1 MSALKEAKKIE
12 SKGKKSATCY
22 YPIQNESLLKLSIEA
37 QFLKKHVNQAV
48 QKRVPVSY
56 NRNFLYDY
64 EPNVTYYLTQKER
77 EHLRRQVQQFEH
89 DLEAG
94 TYVKQ
99 ILHRLLIDLSWNSSR
114 LEGNTYSL
122 LETERLIEFG
132 AQADT
137 KTAFETQMIMNH
149 KAAIEF
155 MVECAIHQ
163 KF

>member
-1 MSALKEAKKIE
+1 MLTKPLK
-12 SKGKKSATCY
+12 S
-22 YPIQNESLLKLSIEA
+22 
-37 QFLKKHVNQAV
+37 V
-48 QKRVPVSY
+48 RPVAY

-77 EHLRRQVQQFEH
+77 DHLQQQGQKFEH
-89 DLEAG
+89 ELEAG

-132 AQADT
+132 AQAGY
-137 KTAFETQMIMNH
+137 
-149 KAAIEF
+149 
-155 MVECAIHQ
+155 
-163 KF
+163 

>member
-1 MSALKEAKKIE
+1 MTQIECDHLKEQ
-12 SKGKKSATCY
+12 G
-22 YPIQNESLLKLSIEA
+22 
-37 QFLKKHVNQAV
+37 H
-48 QKRVPVSY
+48 
-56 NRNFLYDY
+56 
-64 EPNVTYYLTQKER
+64 
-77 EHLRRQVQQFEH
+77 QFENE
-89 DLEAG
+89 LEAG

-99 ILHRLLIDLSWNSSR
+99 ILNRLLIDLSWNSRR

-155 MVECAIHQ
+155 MVECAGDLKFSNYVVKNIHGLLSNNLLANP
-163 KF
+163 